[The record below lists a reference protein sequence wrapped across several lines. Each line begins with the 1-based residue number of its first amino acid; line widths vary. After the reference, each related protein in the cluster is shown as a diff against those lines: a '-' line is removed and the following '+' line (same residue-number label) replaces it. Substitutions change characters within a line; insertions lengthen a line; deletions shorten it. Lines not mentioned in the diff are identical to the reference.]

1 MASNII
7 IIIPPFKF
15 QICPQSHFLHFSLFF
30 SLDLSYTGLINNNCF
45 YMQIN
50 IDQYI
55 RNFRI
60 FYQQLA
66 KGHPNE

>member
-1 MASNII
+1 
-7 IIIPPFKF
+7 
-15 QICPQSHFLHFSLFF
+15 
-30 SLDLSYTGLINNNCF
+30 
-45 YMQIN
+45 MQIN

-66 KGHPNE
+66 KGHPNEEYLNR